1 MKRKVFTP
9 PSCQFIILALLLVT
23 ICKLSFTQITV
34 KSDGKIGIGTTDP
47 STYVEIYSLGTKFSF
62 PSSPSILINN
72 YYSTQRIYP
81 ATNHTGYLGTNTQ
94 FWCRIYADKMYYVY
108 APSEYSDRKLK
119 KNIEPLEGSLSK
131 ILQLR
136 GVSYDLDAEAA
147 GFTSSSEMDP
157 GDDLDHIGLIAQ
169 EVLEI
174 LPEIVNEDSLGYSIQ
189 YTRIIPLLIEAI
201 KEQQE
206 MIFALEKKI
215 KDDKEA
221 DSKDP
226 ELKNSTDKSVA
237 NADATELNEPFL
249 GQNSPNPFHE
259 NTTIT
264 YYLPSD
270 IKNALFYVYDLQGK
284 QIKSINLAEREF
296 AEVVIYGNELQAGI
310 YYYSILADGRVIGM
324 EKMVL
329 TD

>member
-1 MKRKVFTP
+1 
-9 PSCQFIILALLLVT
+9 
-23 ICKLSFTQITV
+23 
-34 KSDGKIGIGTTDP
+34 
-47 STYVEIYSLGTKFSF
+47 
-62 PSSPSILINN
+62 
-72 YYSTQRIYP
+72 
-81 ATNHTGYLGTNTQ
+81 
-94 FWCRIYADKMYYVY
+94 MYYVY
-108 APSEYSDRKLK
+108 APTEYSDKKLK
-119 KNIEPLEGSLSK
+119 KNIVPLEGSLAK

-157 GDDLDHIGLIAQ
+157 EDNINNIGLIAQ
-169 EVLEI
+169 EVLEV
-174 LPEIVNEDSLGYSIQ
+174 LPEIVDEDSLGYSIQ

-201 KEQQE
+201 KEQQQ
-206 MIFALEKKI
+206 MILDLDKKI
-215 KDDKEA
+215 KDNKEME
-221 DSKDP
+221 SKVP
-226 ELKNSTDKSVA
+226 ELKNNTDKSVA
-237 NADATELNEPFL
+237 NAYVPELNEPFL

-259 NTTIT
+259 NTTIA

-270 IKNALFYVYDLQGK
+270 IKNALFCVYDLQGK
-284 QIKSINLAEREF
+284 QIKSINLVEREF

>member
-1 MKRKVFTP
+1 M
-9 PSCQFIILALLLVT
+9 
-23 ICKLSFTQITV
+23 
-34 KSDGKIGIGTTDP
+34 KSDGKIGIGTANP
-47 STYVEIYSLGTKFSF
+47 STYVEMYGPIIKFSF
-62 PSSPSILINN
+62 PTSPSILFAN
-72 YYSTQRIYP
+72 YYSSQRLYP
-81 ATNHTGYLGTNTQ
+81 ETNHTGYLGISGNY
-94 FWCRIYADKMYYVY
+94 WCRIYADKMYYIY
-108 APSEYSDRKLK
+108 PPSESSDKKLK
-119 KNIEPLEGSLSK
+119 KNIVPLEGSLSK

-136 GVSYDLDAEAA
+136 GVIYDLDAEAA
-147 GFTSSSEMDP
+147 GFTSSSDMDP
-157 GDDLDHIGLIAQ
+157 EDNLNNIGLIAQ
-169 EVLEI
+169 EVLEV
-174 LPEIVNEDSLGYSIQ
+174 LPEIVDEDSLGYSIQ

-249 GQNSPNPFHE
+249 GPNSPNPFHE
-259 NTTIT
+259 NTTIA

-270 IKNALFYVYDLQGK
+270 IKNALFCVYDLQGK
-284 QIKSINLAEREF
+284 QIKSINLVEREF